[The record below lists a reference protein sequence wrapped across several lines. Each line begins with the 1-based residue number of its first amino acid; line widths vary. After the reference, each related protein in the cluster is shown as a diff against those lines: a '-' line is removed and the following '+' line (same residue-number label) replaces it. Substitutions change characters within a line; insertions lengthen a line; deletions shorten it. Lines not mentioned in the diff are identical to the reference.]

1 MRFSSVPNISAQQVL
16 QLPISKSTALV
27 LLPLIF
33 KEYLNP
39 QARINKM
46 TKTVSIPTL
55 VLQKEPQG
63 Y

>member
-1 MRFSSVPNISAQQVL
+1 MRFPPTLVRNRCLKFLFQNQQHL
-16 QLPISKSTALV
+16 FCC
-27 LLPLIF
+27 PLIF

-39 QARINKM
+39 QVRINKM

-63 Y
+63 S